1 MTKRRKR
8 QNAGEGYGYMFHGAF
23 KEKKNAVAK
32 ERKTK
37 GAWVKGVH
45 TKQGHRYLVMS
56 PRTNPRK
63 ANPGRTR
70 VFADRSNGRFTATRL
85 DKDLGNMTGAG
96 FTKKE
101 ALNALK
107 ENIRR
112 AKEQRSLGA
121 YARRPALAGV
131 NPSELIVMAA
141 NPNPSGRDREITVP
155 PGTTI
160 TIRTNPSVVS
170 ANPPD
175 RYTAA
180 HAIARGITR
189 RAPGLIQTK
198 RQKRVAGIARRARQ
212 HKYDWI
218 PPQGLAPGMNPS
230 AAALRE
236 KFTGKESEWIQVLDE
251 PHVPTGDYAQLGE
264 LLALYVKP
272 NGGGQVQT
280 ISFRSDRPLLVSD
293 ESARQIYFVAGNQ
306 DLGAGL
312 AVFGPREVAPG
323 RFELGEVQRIDYKQ
337 RKEHVPDPD
346 LDEWRHSFGEESGVR
361 PLLIFDRNSKRL
373 WLEGGEYQIRAEGIV
388 N

>member
-23 KEKKNAVAK
+23 AKKADAVAK
-32 ERKTK
+32 ERATK
-37 GAWVKGVH
+37 GAWVKGVY

-63 ANPGRTR
+63 TNPGRTR

-141 NPNPSGRDREITVP
+141 NPNPSSRDREITVP

-160 TIRTNPSVVS
+160 TIRTNPT

-175 RYTAA
+175 RYTTAQ
-180 HAIARGITR
+180 AIARGISR

-218 PPQGLAPGMNPS
+218 PPEGLAPGMNPAICGARTGSGPCTRQPNHRGPHLPQGATLRTRSRLPHHWRPRAANPS
-230 AAALRE
+230 AADLRE
-236 KFTGKESEWIQVLDE
+236 RFTGK
-251 PHVPTGDYAQLGE
+251 
-264 LLALYVKP
+264 
-272 NGGGQVQT
+272 
-280 ISFRSDRPLLVSD
+280 
-293 ESARQIYFVAGNQ
+293 
-306 DLGAGL
+306 
-312 AVFGPREVAPG
+312 
-323 RFELGEVQRIDYKQ
+323 
-337 RKEHVPDPD
+337 
-346 LDEWRHSFGEESGVR
+346 
-361 PLLIFDRNSKRL
+361 
-373 WLEGGEYQIRAEGIV
+373 
-388 N
+388 